1 MSFCIEKTLMCLVP
15 KIYLFPVLH
24 LLIKCLVTKLRMNQN
39 IHQVLFLYVNSI
51 EKWTG
56 MKNTRLKM
64 PEKDEFTSKSD
75 FHATT
80 ALKI

>member
-1 MSFCIEKTLMCLVP
+1 ML
-15 KIYLFPVLH
+15 
-24 LLIKCLVTKLRMNQN
+24 
-39 IHQVLFLYVNSI
+39 LYVNST